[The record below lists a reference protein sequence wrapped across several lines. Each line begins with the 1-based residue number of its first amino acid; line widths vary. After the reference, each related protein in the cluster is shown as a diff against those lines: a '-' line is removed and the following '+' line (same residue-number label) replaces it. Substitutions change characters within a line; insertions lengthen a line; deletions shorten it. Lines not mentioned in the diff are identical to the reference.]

1 MKIKGENQEKSLHFK
16 FLLLG
21 EDNIGKS
28 SIIERYINNSF
39 KDSYLATIGMD
50 IRKKR
55 LEINNYD
62 IDILINDTAGQERF
76 RSITKMFYKG
86 SDGILLGFDLTNKKT
101 FDQLGYWINQ
111 IEANKSTDYPL
122 SIVLFGNKYDRKEV
136 IEIKEDDIQSMK
148 KKYNIEYFS
157 TSAKDGTNVQNAF
170 EYLVKKTIKDR
181 GLLKTIGLSPDISFD
196 DIIIKVK
203 EVQTLGKKSIS
214 KRRKKK
220 KKLSC

>member
-1 MKIKGENQEKSLHFK
+1 MKLKGENQEKSLYFK

-21 EDNIGKS
+21 EDSIGKS

-62 IDILINDTAGQERF
+62 IDIIIYDTAGQERF
-76 RSITKMFYKG
+76 RSLTKMFYKG

-111 IEANKSTDYPL
+111 IEANKSRDFPL
-122 SIVLFGNKYDRKEV
+122 SIVLFGNKCDRKED